1 MSNLEKLLI
10 EKYHIPESESN
21 QASRYLV
28 DLFKIFY
35 QVDSRPKQ
43 EALIKEKQS
52 NINVDY
58 DKNNRD
64 SN

>member
-1 MSNLEKLLI
+1 MSLEKLLK
-10 EKYHIPESESN
+10 EKYNISESESN

-35 QVDSRPKQ
+35 QVDSRQTQ
-43 EALIKEKQS
+43 EQPIKEKQS
-52 NINVDY
+52 NIDVLDY
-58 DKNNRD
+58 DKNNRS

>member
-1 MSNLEKLLI
+1 MSLEKLLK
-10 EKYHIPESESN
+10 EKYNISESESN

-35 QVDSRPKQ
+35 QVNLRQKQ
-43 EALIKEKQS
+43 EELIKEKQ
-52 NINVDY
+52 NNVDIDY
-58 DKNNRD
+58 DKNNRS